1 MKNNHVTS
9 LKIDL
14 NAVDF
19 NLNYFKSKLKKNT
32 KLLVVVKAFGYGSDA
47 VSIAKHLQNK
57 VDYFAVAYTDEG
69 ITLRSSGIKT
79 PIVVLHPQVVNLEL
93 LVANQ
98 LEPNLYSHR
107 ILDAFLSLSKRKNL
121 DEYPIHLK
129 FNTGLNR
136 LGFSLDDIPK
146 IASKLKG
153 NKTIKISSVF
163 SHLGASEDKNE
174 KTFSC
179 NQIDKFKT
187 ITFDFKK
194 AFGFIPTQHMC
205 NTSGIL
211 NYPEAHFD
219 MVRLGIGLYGFANEK
234 SKTSELKNV
243 VSLHSC
249 VSQIHTIK
257 KGESVGYNRGC
268 IANRPMKT
276 ATIPIGHADGISR
289 KLGKGMGF
297 VSIKNQRAFIV
308 GNVCMDMIMV
318 DISDIDCNEGDAV
331 IIFDNQKTVETFA
344 KNSGTIPYEFLTAI
358 SQRIKREIL

>member
-1 MKNNHVTS
+1 
-9 LKIDL
+9 
-14 NAVDF
+14 
-19 NLNYFKSKLKKNT
+19 
-32 KLLVVVKAFGYGSDA
+32 
-47 VSIAKHLQNK
+47 
-57 VDYFAVAYTDEG
+57 
-69 ITLRSSGIKT
+69 
-79 PIVVLHPQVVNLEL
+79 
-93 LVANQ
+93 
-98 LEPNLYSHR
+98 
-107 ILDAFLSLSKRKNL
+107 
-121 DEYPIHLK
+121 
-129 FNTGLNR
+129 
-136 LGFSLDDIPK
+136 
-146 IASKLKG
+146 
-153 NKTIKISSVF
+153 
-163 SHLGASEDKNE
+163 
-174 KTFSC
+174 
-179 NQIDKFKT
+179 
-187 ITFDFKK
+187 
-194 AFGFIPTQHMC
+194 MC